1 MFHIKELKKKTLKK
15 LPLLVGVELIDDV
28 KVNVIDDV
36 IIDGDRLNELDIG
49 ASTITKIV
57 QMRMIPILKFLQY

>member
-1 MFHIKELKKKTLKK
+1 M
-15 LPLLVGVELIDDV
+15 GVELIDDV

-57 QMRMIPILKFLQY
+57 HMRMILILKFLFS